1 MDPLQEGRWQV
12 QCADDEAAGTP
23 VEVMLG
29 AHCEG
34 FFLRPAQ
41 VELWLEGVVAEGLGL
56 HGAYVE
62 AAARTA
68 ERTGGTERA
77 YVAVL
82 APRSG
87 AATTVTLIVDDG
99 GLSAVFRSC
108 GGPPLEV
115 REGGLIPHGAE
126 VLLAAPG

>member
-1 MDPLQEGRWQV
+1 
-12 QCADDEAAGTP
+12 
-23 VEVMLG
+23 MLG

-82 APRSG
+82 ALRSDPT
-87 AATTVTLIVDDG
+87 TTVNLIVDDG